1 MELWTLGELA
11 ERVEAALADSPG
23 PVNGRVRAVPDQ
35 RAIRWYTTTGLIDR
49 PAQMRGRTALYTRRH
64 LLQLVAIKRRQSQ
77 GHALAEIQ
85 SELTG
90 APNDLLEPIAA
101 LAPEPAAGE
110 QSTAGTSAPDRTR
123 FWTDRPPAV
132 AGESA
137 RDEQPVAHHATTR
150 AASVRPAAPAVAVAA
165 VGGAADV
172 GFVVRVGDGIR
183 VVVDGGV
190 EGRAVDVERLVGAAG
205 PLIAELVRQRLLPQM
220 SGDES

>member
-77 GHALAEIQ
+77 GHTLAEIQ

-90 APNDLLEPIAA
+90 APDDRLEPIAA
-101 LAPEPAAGE
+101 LPHELAAADRSSEPAPAGASAPE
-110 QSTAGTSAPDRTR
+110 RTR
-123 FWTDRPPAV
+123 FWTDRPQLAPQPATAAAV
-132 AGESA
+132 AGVS
-137 RDEQPVAHHATTR
+137 
-150 AASVRPAAPAVAVAA
+150 
-165 VGGAADV
+165 DV
-172 GFVVRVGDGIR
+172 GFVVRVGDGVR

-190 EGRAVDVERLVGAAG
+190 EGRVVDVERLVGAAG
-205 PLIAELVRQRLLPQM
+205 PLVAELVRQRLLPQM